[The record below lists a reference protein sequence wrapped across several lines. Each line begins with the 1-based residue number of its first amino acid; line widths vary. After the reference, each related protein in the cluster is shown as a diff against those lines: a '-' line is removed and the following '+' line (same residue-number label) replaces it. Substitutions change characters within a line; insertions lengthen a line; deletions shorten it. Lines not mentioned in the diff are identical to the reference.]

1 MSASGT
7 PLDLPFQRLRQ
18 VRTGLLNLHKALLES
33 EKRVYEQ
40 SHGRIHSKG
49 EFFRL
54 VIGDEWF
61 SWLRDFSQFIIRID
75 IALDE
80 KEPATLD
87 TANELLSESRML
99 LTPAEFGT
107 PQQQRYYQAIQR
119 DPNIALMHAELSQLL
134 KIKGKS

>member
-1 MSASGT
+1 MSTSNT
-7 PLDLPFQRLRQ
+7 PLNLPFQRLRQ
-18 VRTGLLNLHKALLES
+18 LRTGLLHLHKALLES
-33 EKRVYEQ
+33 EKQVYEQ
-40 SHGRIHSKG
+40 SHGQISSKG

-54 VIGDEWF
+54 VIGDDWF
-61 SWLRDFSQFIIRID
+61 SWLRDFSQFIIQID

-87 TANELLSESRML
+87 TANKLLSEAKKL
-99 LTPAEFGT
+99 LSPAEQGT

-134 KIKGKS
+134 TTKS